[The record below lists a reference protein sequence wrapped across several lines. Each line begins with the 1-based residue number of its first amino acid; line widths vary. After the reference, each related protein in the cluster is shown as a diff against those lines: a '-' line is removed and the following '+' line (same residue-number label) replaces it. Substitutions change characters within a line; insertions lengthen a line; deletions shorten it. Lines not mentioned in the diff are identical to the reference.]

1 MNIRQALVAM
11 AVVAAMSATVVMAED
26 ASAPATATS
35 AATASSGSHK
45 GRHAMKFE
53 DRKAKRLAG
62 LEKRAAKIQ
71 EQQACAQAA
80 TDNAS
85 LDKCFP
91 KRGHGKDQTKDSGNW
106 RKRGAKGAAGNAD
119 AGAAVT
125 PAGQ

>member
-1 MNIRQALVAM
+1 MNIRQVLAAM
-11 AVVAAMSATVVMAED
+11 AVIAAMSATVVMAQD
-26 ASAPATATS
+26 ASAPAPSAS
-35 AATASSGSHK
+35 AASASSGSHK

-71 EQQACAQAA
+71 EQQACAQAS

-91 KRGHGKDQTKDSGNW
+91 KRGQRKDSAKDSGNW
-106 RKRGAKGAAGNAD
+106 RKHAGKGDAGNAD
-119 AGAAVT
+119 AAMPAAK
-125 PAGQ
+125 